1 MIFKFRF
8 EFKFIKQINHLKLV
22 ATKKDYF
29 FNYEKF
35 YYFYKMKLLILF
47 LFSFQ
52 SIQVPIDYYFDS
64 SESIIH
70 FLYKNKIDR
79 YSLDRYFQLI
89 SSSEIINSN
98 LYDLNKFKFI
108 NEYTLSSNIGGSILK
123 IEGDSIFKIDKS
135 YEHKMQLESLEF
147 TRNDTLFRYGGYGF
161 FENRNFF
168 TFYDKNVNG
177 WESLDI
183 NGDVIPE
190 RISDFIYHFN
200 KDKLYISG
208 GYRFDKFKKDVK
220 YPNLKSYLFD
230 FNSKEWSIIGD
241 LNTSFFKTIS
251 FSLDENSFINF
262 IDGMIHIMDF
272 EQNSIKKFSSN
283 PISKKIESFFFKPF
297 IDKNNIV
304 YFEFENNKLN
314 IKSIS
319 LKEFISNLKSIKN
332 EKIHGVSYWLYSL
345 IILIL
350 VIIFLLYVLF
360 KKFVNKII
368 KIRDVFFYN
377 LKKIKL
383 NEKEKVVF
391 ELLYTSSKKRKSVEN
406 RIITEFFE
414 DRTLNYGTIN
424 RRKNESINTLN
435 NKIMFFLS
443 TNTDII
449 IRTNSQIDKREI
461 NYSINSDFL

>member
-1 MIFKFRF
+1 
-8 EFKFIKQINHLKLV
+8 
-22 ATKKDYF
+22 
-29 FNYEKF
+29 
-35 YYFYKMKLLILF
+35 MKLFILF

-70 FLYKNKIDR
+70 ILYKNKIDR

-98 LYDLNKFKFI
+98 LYDLNKFKFV
-108 NEYTLSSNIGGSILK
+108 NEYTLSGNLGGSILK
-123 IEGDSIFKIDKS
+123 IKGDSIFRIDNS
-135 YEHKMQLESLEF
+135 YEHKMQLGSLEF
-147 TRNDTLFRYGGYGF
+147 IRNDTLLRYGGYGF

-168 TFYDKNVNG
+168 TFYDKKVNG

-183 NGDVIPE
+183 KGDIIPE

-208 GYRFDKFKKDVK
+208 GYTFDKFKKDVK

-230 FNSKEWSIIGD
+230 FNSKKWSVIGD
-241 LNTSFFKTIS
+241 LNTPLFKTVS

-262 IDGMIHIMDF
+262 TDGMIYVMNF
-272 EQNSIKKFSSN
+272 EKNSIKKFSSN
-283 PISKKIESFFFKPF
+283 PISKKIESSFFKPF
-297 IDKNNIV
+297 INKNTVV
-304 YFEFENNKLN
+304 YFELENDVLN
-314 IKSIS
+314 IKSTP
-319 LKEFISNLKSIKN
+319 LGDFISNLKSTEN
-332 EKIHGVSYWLYSL
+332 ERIYGVSYWFYSL
-345 IILIL
+345 IFLIF
-350 VIIFLLYVLF
+350 VIIFLVYVLF

-368 KIRDVFFYN
+368 KIGDVFFYN

-383 NEKEKVVF
+383 NEKEKVIF
-391 ELLYTSSKKRKSVEN
+391 DLLYTSSKKRKSVEN

-435 NKIMFFLS
+435 NKIKVFLS

>member
-1 MIFKFRF
+1 
-8 EFKFIKQINHLKLV
+8 
-22 ATKKDYF
+22 
-29 FNYEKF
+29 
-35 YYFYKMKLLILF
+35 MKLILLF

-52 SIQVPIDYYFDS
+52 SIQIPIDYYFES
-64 SESIIH
+64 SKSIIH
-70 FLYKNKIDR
+70 ILYKNKIEQYTLENDIE
-79 YSLDRYFQLI
+79 LI
-89 SSSEIINSN
+89 SSKEINNSSE
-98 LYDLNKFKFI
+98 YDLSKFKFV
-108 NEYTLSSNIGGSILK
+108 NEYTLSSKLGGSILK
-123 IEGDSIFKIDKS
+123 IKGDSIFRIDNS
-135 YEHKMQLESLEF
+135 YEHRMQLASLEF
-147 TRNDTLFRYGGYGF
+147 IRNDTIFRYGGYGF

-168 TFYDKNVNG
+168 TFYDTKVNG

-183 NGDVIPE
+183 NGDIIPE

-208 GYRFDKFKKDVK
+208 GYTFDKFKKDVK
-220 YPNLKSYLFD
+220 YPNLKTYLFD

-241 LNTSFFKTIS
+241 LNTSVFNSIYFP
-251 FSLDENSFINF
+251 LDENSLINF
-262 IDGMIHIMDF
+262 TDGMIHITDF

-283 PISKKIESFFFKPF
+283 PVSKKIESSFFKPF
-297 IDKNNIV
+297 INKNNVV
-304 YFEFENNKLN
+304 YFELESDVLN
-314 IKSIS
+314 IKSTP
-319 LKEFISNLKSIKN
+319 LGEFISNLKSIEN
-332 EKIHGVSYWLYSL
+332 ERIYGVSYWLYSL

-350 VIIFLLYVLF
+350 VIILLLYVVF

-368 KIRDVFFYN
+368 KIGDVFFYN

-383 NEKEKVVF
+383 NEKEKVIF
-391 ELLYTSSKKRKSVEN
+391 DLLYTSSKKRKSVEN

-435 NKIMFFLS
+435 NKFKILLK

-461 NYSINSDFL
+461 NYSINSDLL

>member
-1 MIFKFRF
+1 
-8 EFKFIKQINHLKLV
+8 
-22 ATKKDYF
+22 
-29 FNYEKF
+29 
-35 YYFYKMKLLILF
+35 MKLIILF

-52 SIQVPIDYYFDS
+52 SIQIPIDYYFDS

-70 FLYKNKIDR
+70 ILYKNKIDR
-79 YSLDRYFQLI
+79 YSLDKDFQLI
-89 SSSEIINSN
+89 SSSEIINSYI
-98 LYDLNKFKFI
+98 YDLSNFKFI
-108 NEYTLSSNIGGSILK
+108 NQHKLSGNLGGRILEIK
-123 IEGDSIFKIDKS
+123 GDSIFRIDKS
-135 YEHKMQLESLEF
+135 YEHKMQLSSLEF

-168 TFYDKNVNG
+168 TFYDKKVNG
-177 WESLDI
+177 WESFDI
-183 NGDVIPE
+183 KGDIIPE

-208 GYRFDKFKKDVK
+208 GYRFDKFKKDIK
-220 YPNLKSYLFD
+220 HPNLKSYLFD
-230 FNSKEWSIIGD
+230 FNSKEWSIIGN
-241 LNTSFFKTIS
+241 LNTSFFKTVYL
-251 FSLDENSFINF
+251 SLDENSFINF
-262 IDGMIHIMDF
+262 IDGMIYVMDF

-283 PISKKIESFFFKPF
+283 PISKKIESSFFKPF
-297 IDKNNIV
+297 IVKNNIV

-319 LKEFISNLKSIKN
+319 LKEFISNLKSIGN

-345 IILIL
+345 IVLILI
-350 VIIFLLYVLF
+350 IILLLYVVF

-368 KIRDVFFYN
+368 KIGDVFFYN

-383 NEKEKVVF
+383 NEKEKVIF
-391 ELLYTSSKKRKSVEN
+391 DLLYTSSKKRKSVEN

-435 NKIMFFLS
+435 NKFKILLK

-461 NYSINSDFL
+461 NYSINSDLL

>member
-1 MIFKFRF
+1 MLK
-8 EFKFIKQINHLKLV
+8 KLV

-35 YYFYKMKLLILF
+35 NYFYNMKLFILF

-70 FLYKNKIDR
+70 ILYKNKIDR

-98 LYDLNKFKFI
+98 LYDLNKFKFV
-108 NEYTLSSNIGGSILK
+108 NEYTLSGNLGGSILK
-123 IEGDSIFKIDKS
+123 IKGDSIFRIDNS
-135 YEHKMQLESLEF
+135 YEHKMQLGSLEF
-147 TRNDTLFRYGGYGF
+147 IRNDTLLRYGGYGF

-168 TFYDKNVNG
+168 TFYDKKVNG

-183 NGDVIPE
+183 KGDIIPE

-208 GYRFDKFKKDVK
+208 GYTFDKFKKDVK

-230 FNSKEWSIIGD
+230 FNSKKWSVIGD
-241 LNTSFFKTIS
+241 LNTPLFKTVS

-262 IDGMIHIMDF
+262 TDGMIYVMNF
-272 EQNSIKKFSSN
+272 EKNSIKKFSSN
-283 PISKKIESFFFKPF
+283 PISKKIESSFFKPF
-297 IDKNNIV
+297 INKNTVV
-304 YFEFENNKLN
+304 YFELENDVLN
-314 IKSIS
+314 IKSTP
-319 LKEFISNLKSIKN
+319 LGDFISNLKSTEN
-332 EKIHGVSYWLYSL
+332 ERIYGVSYWFYSL
-345 IILIL
+345 IFLIF
-350 VIIFLLYVLF
+350 VIIFLVYVLF

-368 KIRDVFFYN
+368 KIGDVFFYN

-383 NEKEKVVF
+383 NEKEKVIF
-391 ELLYTSSKKRKSVEN
+391 DLLYTSSKKRKSVEN

-435 NKIMFFLS
+435 NKIKVFLS

>member
-1 MIFKFRF
+1 
-8 EFKFIKQINHLKLV
+8 
-22 ATKKDYF
+22 
-29 FNYEKF
+29 
-35 YYFYKMKLLILF
+35 MKLILLF

-52 SIQVPIDYYFDS
+52 SIQIPIDYYFES
-64 SESIIH
+64 SKSIIH
-70 FLYKNKIDR
+70 ILYKNKIER
-79 YSLDRYFQLI
+79 YTLENDVELI
-89 SSSEIINSN
+89 SSKEIGNSSE
-98 LYDLNKFKFI
+98 YDLSKFKFV

-123 IEGDSIFKIDKS
+123 IKGDSIFRIDNS
-135 YEHKMQLESLEF
+135 YEHKMQLGSLEF
-147 TRNDTLFRYGGYGF
+147 IRNDTLFRYGGYGF
-161 FENRNFF
+161 FEHRNFF

-177 WESLDI
+177 WEHLDV
-183 NGDVIPE
+183 NGGIIPE

-208 GYRFDKFKKDVK
+208 GYIFDKLKKDIK

-241 LNTSFFKTIS
+241 LNTSVFNSIYFP
-251 FSLDENSFINF
+251 LDENSLINF
-262 IDGMIHIMDF
+262 TDGMIHIIGF
-272 EQNSIKKFSSN
+272 KQNLIKKFSSN
-283 PISKKIESFFFKPF
+283 PISKKIESSFFKPF
-297 IDKNNIV
+297 INKNNLV
-304 YFEFENNKLN
+304 YFELKNDVLN

-319 LKEFISNLKSIKN
+319 IKEFISNLKSIEN
-332 EKIHGVSYWLYSL
+332 ERIYGVSYWLYSL

-350 VIIFLLYVLF
+350 VIILLLYVVF

-368 KIRDVFFYN
+368 KIGDVFFYN

-383 NEKEKVVF
+383 NEKEKVIF
-391 ELLYTSSKKRKSVEN
+391 DLLYTSSKKRKCVEN

-435 NKIMFFLS
+435 NKIKVLLS
-443 TNTDII
+443 TNTDVI

>member
-1 MIFKFRF
+1 MKLIF
-8 EFKFIKQINHLKLV
+8 
-22 ATKKDYF
+22 YF
-29 FNYEKF
+29 F
-35 YYFYKMKLLILF
+35 F

-52 SIQVPIDYYFDS
+52 SIQIPIDYYYES
-64 SESIIH
+64 SKSIIH
-70 FLYKNKIDR
+70 ILYKNKIER
-79 YSLDRYFQLI
+79 YTLENDVGLI
-89 SSSEIINSN
+89 SSKEIKNSSE
-98 LYDLNKFKFI
+98 YDLSKFKFV
-108 NEYTLSSNIGGSILK
+108 NEYTLSSNLGGSILK
-123 IEGDSIFKIDKS
+123 IKGDSIFRIDNS
-135 YEHKMQLESLEF
+135 YEHKMQLGSLEF
-147 TRNDTLFRYGGYGF
+147 IRNDTLFRYGGYGF

-168 TFYDKNVNG
+168 TFYDKKVNG

-183 NGDVIPE
+183 NGDIIPE

-208 GYRFDKFKKDVK
+208 GYKFDKFKKDVK

-241 LNTSFFKTIS
+241 LKTSVFNSIYFP
-251 FSLDENSFINF
+251 LDENSLINF
-262 IDGMIHIMDF
+262 TDGMIHIMDF

-283 PISKKIESFFFKPF
+283 PISKKIESSFFKPF
-297 IDKNNIV
+297 INKNNVV
-304 YFEFENNKLN
+304 YFELENDVLN
-314 IKSIS
+314 IKSTP
-319 LKEFISNLKSIKN
+319 LGEFISNLKSTENKRIY
-332 EKIHGVSYWLYSL
+332 GVSYWLYSL

-350 VIIFLLYVLF
+350 VIILLLYVVF

-368 KIRDVFFYN
+368 KIGDVFFYN

-383 NEKEKVVF
+383 NEKEKVIF
-391 ELLYTSSKKRKSVEN
+391 NLLYTSSKKRKSVEN

-435 NKIMFFLS
+435 NKIKFFLS
-443 TNTDII
+443 TNKDVI